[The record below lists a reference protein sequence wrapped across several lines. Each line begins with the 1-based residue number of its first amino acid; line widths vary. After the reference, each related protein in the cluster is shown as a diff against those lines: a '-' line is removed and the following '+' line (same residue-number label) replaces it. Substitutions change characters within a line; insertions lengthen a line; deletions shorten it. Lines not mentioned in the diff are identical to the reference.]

1 MKQIK
6 RAILPVLTVVI
17 VLGAVVLPG
26 QLSRWKDQALMNR
39 VHQEEYITNMKLPND
54 TLSME
59 ERLKL
64 FVRNQDSL
72 DGIAV
77 MTQALLE
84 DEMDDAEEM
93 MRRELKVYAENGF
106 IEEKVYEEIIQST
119 LPQGEQRYGSRL
131 FLQDEK
137 TRATTRVIICEEVSR
152 YSDLHLWVNID
163 EDTGRILAFEL
174 TIPAT
179 QLQQKTR
186 EFAEFFMSRL
196 GVPYECSW
204 ESKDGY
210 AVEMTVPGQNM
221 TYHFDFGG
229 NFDSGDAKWGYVSC
243 RPYSRDSSEGG
254 PQVDGEYVDTY

>member
-26 QLSRWKDQALMNR
+26 QLSKWKDQALMNR
-39 VHQEEYITNMKLPND
+39 VHQEESITNMKLPNY

-64 FVRNQDSL
+64 FVRNQDSP

-77 MTQALLE
+77 MTQTLLE
-84 DEMDDAEEM
+84 DELNDAEEM
-93 MRRELKVYAENGF
+93 MRRELNVYVENGF
-106 IEEKVYEEIIQST
+106 LEENVYEEIIQST
-119 LPQGEQRYGSRL
+119 LPRGEQRYGSRL
-131 FLQDEK
+131 FLQDEQ
-137 TRATTRVIICEEVSR
+137 TRATTRVIICEEVSK
-152 YSDLHLWVNID
+152 YSDLHLWVNMD
-163 EDTGRILAFEL
+163 EETGRILAFEF

-186 EFAEFFMSRL
+186 AFAEFFMSRL

-204 ESKDGY
+204 ESEGGY
-210 AVEMTVPGQNM
+210 AVEMTIPGQNV

-229 NFDSGDAKWGYVSC
+229 NFNSGDSEWGYVSC
-243 RPYSRDSSEGG
+243 RPYSSDSSQGE
-254 PQVDGEYVDTY
+254 PQADGEYVATY